1 VHVDDV
7 GADRDVHG
15 HRDAEPRGR
24 RQDTDARELRL
35 LRSIESMTK
44 QKIEVA
50 TVPTVSDL
58 RARRLE
64 LTSTSIRE
72 QLVAGDLD
80 SVRVVVQS
88 LANEFDVVDVAA
100 AAVKLVHAHLSDG
113 QERDDR
119 DVPSVAV
126 PREVRG
132 PRPTFAKAST
142 FAKATADRSAG
153 RRSDAAGTARI
164 YIGAGRQAGI
174 RPADLVGAITNEAGI
189 ASRELGVVQIAD
201 RFSIVEVPEE
211 AADSVIEAMKR
222 ASLRGQRV
230 TIRRDRED

>member
-1 VHVDDV
+1 M
-7 GADRDVHG
+7 
-15 HRDAEPRGR
+15 
-24 RQDTDARELRL
+24 LF
-35 LRSIESMTK
+35 RS
-44 QKIEVA
+44 
-50 TVPTVSDL
+50 
-58 RARRLE
+58 
-64 LTSTSIRE
+64 
-72 QLVAGDLD
+72 
-80 SVRVVVQS
+80 
-88 LANEFDVVDVAA
+88 
-100 AAVKLVHAHLSDG
+100 
-113 QERDDR
+113 
-119 DVPSVAV
+119 
-126 PREVRG
+126 
-132 PRPTFAKAST
+132 FAKAP
-142 FAKATADRSAG
+142 ADRSAG